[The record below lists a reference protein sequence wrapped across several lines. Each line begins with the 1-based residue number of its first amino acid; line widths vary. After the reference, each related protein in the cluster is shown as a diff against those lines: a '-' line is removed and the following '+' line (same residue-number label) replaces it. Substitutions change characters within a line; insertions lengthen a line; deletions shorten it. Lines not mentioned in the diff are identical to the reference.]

1 MAFVTADLE
10 AIETAIKSGA
20 LSVRFQ
26 DGRAYTYRSLD
37 ELRRAREMIQADVA
51 STAGTSRSRVFRI
64 QQTGSGY

>member
-1 MAFVTADLE
+1 MAFVTADLV
-10 AIETAIKSGA
+10 AIEDAIKSGA

-37 ELRRAREMIQADVA
+37 ELRRAREMVQSDIDA
-51 STAGTSRSRVFRI
+51 TAGTTRPRVFRI

>member
-1 MAFVTADLE
+1 MAFVLADLE
-10 AIETAIKSGA
+10 AIESAIKSGA

-37 ELRRAREMIQADVA
+37 ELRRAREMIQADIDSA
-51 STAGTSRSRVFRI
+51 AGTSRPRVFRI

>member
-37 ELRRAREMIQADVA
+37 ELRRAREMIQADIDSA
-51 STAGTSRSRVFRI
+51 AGTSRPRVFRI

>member
-26 DGRAYTYRSLD
+26 DGRSYTYRTMD
-37 ELRRAREMIQADVA
+37 ELRRAREMIQADID
-51 STAGTSRSRVFRI
+51 STAGTTRPRVFRI